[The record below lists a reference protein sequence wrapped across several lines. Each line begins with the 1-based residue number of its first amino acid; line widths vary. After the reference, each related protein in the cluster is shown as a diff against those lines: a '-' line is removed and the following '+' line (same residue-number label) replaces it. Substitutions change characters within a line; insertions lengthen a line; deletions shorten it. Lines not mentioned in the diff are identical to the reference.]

1 MRILEVGHHVIAA
14 YFFLN
19 IFCGLCN
26 VLLFWIVR
34 AFPERSFK
42 FASSF
47 FLKLHFVVH
56 LGVLLFHQQFST

>member
-1 MRILEVGHHVIAA
+1 MRILEVGNLVIAA
-14 YFFLN
+14 YFFFN

-34 AFPERSFK
+34 VIPERSFK

-47 FLKLHFVVH
+47 FLKLHFVVL
-56 LGVLLFHQQFST
+56 LGVLFFYKQFST